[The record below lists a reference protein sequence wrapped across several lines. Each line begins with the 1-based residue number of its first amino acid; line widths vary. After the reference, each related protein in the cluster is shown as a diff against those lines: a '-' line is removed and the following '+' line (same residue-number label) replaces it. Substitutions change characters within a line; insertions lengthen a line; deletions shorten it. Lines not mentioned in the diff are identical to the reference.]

1 MINKY
6 YSSTLASNTLRA
18 RRVHT
23 YSYILIIHTACIILL
38 IVVPYMYINNTS
50 VLIRALIIHTVH
62 TYEEAGTYKHVV
74 LLATRVRYAYLVCI
88 YIMHSY

>member
-1 MINKY
+1 
-6 YSSTLASNTLRA
+6 
-18 RRVHT
+18 
-23 YSYILIIHTACIILL
+23 
-38 IVVPYMYINNTS
+38 MYINNTS